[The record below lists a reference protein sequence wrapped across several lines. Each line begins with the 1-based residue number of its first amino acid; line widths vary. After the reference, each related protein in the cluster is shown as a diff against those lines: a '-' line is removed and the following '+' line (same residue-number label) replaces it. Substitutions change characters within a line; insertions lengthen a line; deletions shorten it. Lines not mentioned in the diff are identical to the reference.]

1 MSIRFRLTAWY
12 FCSLAVILGLFALA
26 AWFAMGSSMTQAVD
40 HALRL
45 RVEDVQGF
53 IDRELATTPGEL
65 VEDFAEQAGLG
76 LGGGLLEVRDEAGR
90 ALYRSARLG
99 NWQPGQGRTAG
110 PAIAYTTERGAGP
123 RLRVA
128 AQTVDIRGR
137 RFTILVA
144 QSLHEF
150 QEARERFEGILL
162 LLAAPSLLLAA
173 LGGFWLSGRA
183 LAPVDRITN
192 EARRISISN
201 LDTRLQA
208 PSAKDELHR
217 LVLTLNQMLER
228 IDSAVKRMVQF
239 TADASHELR
248 APLTLIHTA
257 AEFSLRR
264 ERTREELLEAMR
276 KIVRE
281 SGRTARLVDDLLLLA
296 RADSGSDASALGPV
310 DLCASAR
317 AAVEQAMIL
326 AEPKGI
332 GVTAGIPREPVLV
345 EGDEP
350 ALSRLWLILLD
361 NAVKY
366 TNPGGHIRFDLVAAD
381 GHVEAQVTDDGVGIA
396 PHELPYIFDRFW
408 RADKVRSRSMG
419 GAGLGLSIAQWIV
432 QRHRGSIA
440 VRSEPGKGSQFAVRL
455 PLAAG
460 ERLSAGAA
468 ESQRA
473 ARPAGK

>member
-26 AWFAMGSSMTQAVD
+26 AWFAMGSSMTEAVD
-40 HALRL
+40 HDLRL

-53 IDRELATTPGEL
+53 IDRELASTPGEL

-76 LGGGLLEVRDEAGR
+76 LGGGLLEVRDEGGR
-90 ALYRSARLG
+90 VLYRSARLG
-99 NWQPGQGRTAG
+99 DWQPGLGRAAA
-110 PAIAYTTERGAGP
+110 PAIAYATERGKGP
-123 RLRVA
+123 HLRVA
-128 AQTVDIRGR
+128 AQAVDVRGR

-201 LDTRLQA
+201 LETRLEPPPA
-208 PSAKDELHR
+208 RDELRR
-217 LVLTLNQMLER
+217 LVLTLNEMLER

-296 RADSGSDASALGPV
+296 RADSGSDASALAPV

-317 AAVEQAMIL
+317 DAVEQAMIL

-332 GVTAGIPREPVLV
+332 GVTARIPAEPLLV
-345 EGDEP
+345 EGDEA

-361 NAVKY
+361 NAIKY
-366 TNPGGHIRFDLVAAD
+366 THPGGHVRFDLATAN
-381 GHVEAQVTDDGVGIA
+381 GHAEAQVTDDGVGIA
-396 PHELPYIFDRFW
+396 AHELPYIFDRFW
-408 RADKVRSRSMG
+408 RADQVRSRSMG

-432 QRHRGSIA
+432 QRHRGSIT
-440 VRSEPGKGSQFAVRL
+440 VRSEPGEGSRFAVRL

-473 ARPAGK
+473 SRPAGT